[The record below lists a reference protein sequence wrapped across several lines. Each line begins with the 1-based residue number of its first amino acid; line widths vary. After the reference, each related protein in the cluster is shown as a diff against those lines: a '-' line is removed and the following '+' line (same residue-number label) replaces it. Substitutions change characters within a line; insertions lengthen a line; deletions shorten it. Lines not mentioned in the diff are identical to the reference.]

1 MPQNNE
7 HTGMSAAP
15 SDRTSD
21 TATARS
27 TYPGHPVRV
36 AIEIM
41 ENFPDH
47 RSASARGERGWENAL
62 SCSAVRGS
70 GGAVLQGLAVTEMLS
85 DGTPPAVAY
94 EHACGLWRRSRE
106 SGDFLHN
113 LEAGE
118 AEASA
123 LRERFISTAAGWQS
137 DADRRNADA

>member
-1 MPQNNE
+1 MSQNNE
-7 HTGMSAAP
+7 HTAQMSAAS
-15 SDRTSD
+15 SDQTSG
-21 TATARS
+21 TAIVRS

-47 RSASARGERGWENAL
+47 HSAGARGEKGWENAL

-70 GGAVLQGLAVTEMLS
+70 GGAVLQGLAITEMLS
-85 DGTPPAVAY
+85 DGTPPDVAY

-113 LEAGE
+113 FEAGN
-118 AEASA
+118 AEAAA
-123 LRERFISTAAGWQS
+123 LRERFISTAADW
-137 DADRRNADA
+137 